1 MAAHRPADVYPYLVM
16 PHAYRSVL
24 IVSAAAFGPLFL
36 IASQPAVSTAA
47 PVAEARS
54 EARVIDFGDHR
65 SATLVAK
72 AWQAFEARDH
82 EAVAAYAGRCRELYF
97 DEAVRQQAALSAP
110 IPATETER
118 IAAQWALNDVG
129 TCLYIQAQAYERDGQ
144 IDDAVALYRVLVE
157 RLTYAQCW
165 DVKGW
170 FWSPVDAAKGRL
182 RAIEFERAGF

>member
-1 MAAHRPADVYPYLVM
+1 MF
-16 PHAYRSVL
+16 HAYRSVFIAGL
-24 IVSAAAFGPLFL
+24 AVFGSLVSSAAE
-36 IASQPAVSTAA
+36 PAAPRVA
-47 PVAEARS
+47 PVA

-72 AWQAFEARDH
+72 AWQAFEARDY

-97 DEAVRQQAALSAP
+97 DEALRQQAALGAP

-129 TCLYIQAQAYERDGQ
+129 TCLYIQAQAYERADQ
-144 IDDAVALYRVLVE
+144 IDDAVAIYRLLVD
-157 RLTYAQCW
+157 RLPYAQCW

-182 RAIEFERAGF
+182 RTIEFERAGF